1 MSVKIYV
8 DAASNLFKDVLKKRN
23 SSIVVM
29 PMSLK
34 IDEKE
39 YLCYSDEI
47 DVPSMSKDFYG
58 KMKEGAKPKTS
69 LINPSIFADVAKK
82 EIERG
87 NEVVF
92 VTLASGIS
100 GTYQSASLAAG
111 EVNDEYGREVVKVI
125 DSKTAGFGEG
135 MVALKAEQ
143 YASEGLSLEE
153 VTQKTEEYVK
163 KVRSEFTVDNIKYL
177 ANTGRVSNFTAVLA
191 NVLMIKPLLYGSDM
205 AKIVVTSKVRGRK
218 NAIKALATQ
227 VLDNIADKDSLVYVA
242 HCDCLSDAEELKKRL
257 NDGGANNIET
267 YYYDLV
273 TGSHVGP
280 GTVAVFYEGHNRAIE
295 HKSLISKVLKK

>member
-1 MSVKIYV
+1 MSIKIYV
-8 DAASNLFKDVLKKRN
+8 DAASNLFKEILDKRN
-23 SSIVVM
+23 SSVVVM

-34 IDEKE
+34 IGEKE

-47 DVPSMSKDFYG
+47 DVPAMSKDFYG

-69 LINPSIFADVAKK
+69 LINPSIFVETARK

-87 NEVVF
+87 DEVVF

-100 GTYQSASLAAG
+100 GTYQSASLAAR
-111 EVNDEYGREVVKVI
+111 EVNDECGKEVVKVI

-153 VTQKTEEYVK
+153 VVRKTEEYVK
-163 KVRSEFTVDNIKYL
+163 RVRSEFTVDNIKYL
-177 ANTGRVSNFTAVLA
+177 ANTGRVSNFTAILA

-205 AKIVVTSKVRGRK
+205 AKIVVTSKVHGRK
-218 NAIKALATQ
+218 NAIKALAAQ
-227 VLDNIADKDSLVYVA
+227 VTNNIADKDSLVYIA
-242 HCDCLSDAEELKKRL
+242 HCDCLDDAKELEKKL
-257 NDGGANNIET
+257 NDGGIKNIEI

-280 GTVAVFYEGHNRAIE
+280 GTVAVFYEGHDRTIE